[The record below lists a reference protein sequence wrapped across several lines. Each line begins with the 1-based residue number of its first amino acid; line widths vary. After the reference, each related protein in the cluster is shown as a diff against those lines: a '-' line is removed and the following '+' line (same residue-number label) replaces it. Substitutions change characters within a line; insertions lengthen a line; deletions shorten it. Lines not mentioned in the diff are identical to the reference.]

1 MLEFIKVLL
10 EITTVSDIV
19 RTKHIFYL
27 QYIVTVILCCVVIA
41 RSVDLLGHFNSF
53 FFMEIHAF
61 ITKSIHYIEGTKEGT
76 AYGRKTLRFA

>member
-53 FFMEIHAF
+53 FSWKFMLLSPNLF
-61 ITKSIHYIEGTKEGT
+61 IT
-76 AYGRKTLRFA
+76 